1 MTYDILLNKI
11 QEKKAEV
18 GVIGLGR
25 VGLPTAL
32 SFCKSGFN
40 VIGYDI
46 DRNLLSIIDSK
57 KSPFEEENIDNIL
70 KSSLENKKF
79 HTTYN
84 IQEFVNDSDVIIVC
98 VATPITGDIRP
109 DLSYLENVCNSLA
122 EFSLSGKIIIIESS
136 IPPGTFNILV
146 LPRIGKKNRIG
157 KDCWVAFVPERFA
170 PGNAF
175 SEIRTTP
182 RVIGTVDDDSGKLAK
197 KLYEKIVTS
206 QVFTTTAQIAEVA
219 KLVENTYR
227 DVNVALANEVGLIC
241 EKYGIDVLELIKVC
255 NSHPRVKLLQPGP
268 GVGGPCLP
276 KDPYLLLNP
285 QGNEL
290 INSKI
295 ILDSRKINDSMPY
308 HVVNLIL
315 KALETQKK
323 TPVSSTV
330 LILGVAYKADVSDT
344 RFSPAKDVISQLKKN
359 GCKVLVFD
367 PKTKEG
373 FDGEVIIDLWEAI
386 SHSDVLVILTDHNE
400 FKKLDLEKIYITMK
414 KIPIIVDT
422 RRVFDNR
429 KAEEI
434 GIKYVSVGYTKNLL

>member
-1 MTYDILLNKI
+1 MTYNILLNKI
-11 QEKKAEV
+11 QENEAKI

-32 SFCKSGFN
+32 SFCKAGFD

-46 DRNLLSIIDSK
+46 DKNLLSIINSK
-57 KSPFEEENIDNIL
+57 KSPFEEENIDDIL

-79 HTTYN
+79 HTTDN

-136 IPPGTFNILV
+136 IPPGTFDILV
-146 LPRIGKKNRIG
+146 LPRVSKKNAVG

-182 RVIGTVDDDSGKLAK
+182 RVIGTVDDGSGILVK

-285 QGNEL
+285 RGSEL
-290 INSKI
+290 INSEI

-323 TPVSSTV
+323 TPVLSTV
-330 LILGVAYKADVSDT
+330 LVLGVAYKADVSDT

-373 FDGEVIIDLWEAI
+373 FDGEVVADLWEAI
-386 SHSDVLVILTDHNE
+386 SYSDVLVILTDHNE
-400 FKKLDLEKIYITMK
+400 FKKLDLEKIHMTMK

-422 RRVFDNR
+422 RRIFDNR